1 MGRDLEAHPDAGE
14 QGADLGAQFF
24 PGVLLRVEARLPS
37 LVQGGPVEALGMTG
51 GMGEFVQER
60 PIVGGGHGKP
70 APPGQGDPVVL
81 AAVGGPVAV
90 DVAHRDAA
98 GADDA
103 LDAVVGQPVGL
114 VPVLPG
120 EG

>member
-1 MGRDLEAHPDAGE
+1 
-14 QGADLGAQFF
+14 
-24 PGVLLRVEARLPS
+24 
-37 LVQGGPVEALGMTG
+37 MTG
-51 GMGEFVQER
+51 GMSELVQDR

-70 APPGQGDPVVL
+70 EPPGQGDPVVL
-81 AAVGGPVAV
+81 PAVGGPIAV

-103 LDAVVGQPVGL
+103 LDAVVGLPVGL

-120 EG
+120 EGQTFGLLDVEEGIGPA